1 MLVSSTDGSALR
13 DTMTEGD
20 VVAEPVKVAAGE
32 DEGAAE
38 TEGNEEDVASGDLLG
53 WRDELGVQELEAAVE
68 PELVGDA
75 LDEANSAG
83 RAEPVAA
90 ALAVGGVV
98 CAATRAG
105 AAASSSSSN
114 NASKSAR
121 DVVAGNTIA
130 AAASRA
136 IAAVATRCSMAALP
150 ARSSDG
156 RFEEAVAGVTR
167 SEPSN

>member
-13 DTMTEGD
+13 DTTTEGD

-90 ALAVGGVV
+90 ALAVGGAELAPVAEVV
-98 CAATRAG
+98 GIGDAVAETVGEAVP
-105 AAASSSSSN
+105 
-114 NASKSAR
+114 
-121 DVVAGNTIA
+121 DVVAEEVRDSGA
-130 AAASRA
+130 EGEGAEER
-136 IAAVATRCSMAALP
+136 VA
-150 ARSSDG
+150 D
-156 RFEEAVAGVTR
+156 EEGA
-167 SEPSN
+167 